1 MTDRRSIKDVFG
13 NGYRSASSVMAE
25 LSNSPDHAKGGGKD
39 GDQFGDKFSMT
50 LAFWLSSWYLCSLIT
65 LFMNKI
71 ILSSEGGDKYI
82 LGISQM
88 IMTATLG
95 AAKVYGP
102 SAVASLVGTRST
114 SHPPAPT
121 SYNTFWRDM
130 ILVGIM
136 RGATVICGLVSLAH
150 VAVSF
155 TETIKSSAPFFTV
168 LFAKIILGQATSWQV
183 NVSLIPVMLGLGL
196 CSATE
201 LSFDMV
207 GFLAAVSNN
216 IMDCVQNV
224 FSKKLLQHMTPIQ
237 LQFYTSA
244 AAAIIQLPV
253 LIYVIWPQLQGASS
267 MSGNLFALIMID
279 AVFYHLQSVTAYC
292 TMNHLSP
299 VSQSV
304 ANTVKRAMLIWL
316 SILYFG
322 NDITI
327 LSGMGIV
334 TVIAGVFA
342 YNHCRINFPPP
353 QRRTS
358 QRPSQTV

>member
-1 MTDRRSIKDVFG
+1 MADRRSIHDYFG
-13 NGYRSASSVMAE
+13 SNYQRASVTMAA
-25 LSNSPDHAKGGGKD
+25 LTKLTVTNGKD
-39 GDQFGDKFSMT
+39 DAYSDKFSMT
-50 LAFWLSSWYLCSLIT
+50 LVFWLVSWYACSLIT

-82 LGISQM
+82 LGITQM

-102 SAVASLVGTRST
+102 GAIAAVAGSRSPNQM
-114 SHPPAPT
+114 PPPT

-130 ILVGIM
+130 VLVGVM
-136 RGATVICGLVSLAH
+136 RGATVLCGLVSLAH

-168 LFAKIILGQATSWQV
+168 VFAKLILGQATSWQV
-183 NVSLIPVMLGLGL
+183 NLALVPVMLGLAL

-201 LSFDMV
+201 LSFDMI
-207 GFLAAVSNN
+207 GFLAAVFNN
-216 IMDCVQNV
+216 LIDCVQNV
-224 FSKKLLQHMTPIQ
+224 FSKKLLQHMTPVQ

-244 AAAIIQLPV
+244 AAAVIQLPV
-253 LIYVIWPQLQGASS
+253 LIYVLWPQLQGAKMMSS
-267 MSGNLFALIMID
+267 NLFGLVIVD
-279 AVFYHLQSVTAYC
+279 AVFYHLQSITAYC

-322 NDITI
+322 NEITVW
-327 LSGMGIV
+327 SAFGIV
-334 TVIAGVFA
+334 TVIGGVFA
-342 YNHCRINFPPP
+342 YNHCRIHYPPP
-353 QRRTS
+353 PRKPDWPAQA
-358 QRPSQTV
+358 V